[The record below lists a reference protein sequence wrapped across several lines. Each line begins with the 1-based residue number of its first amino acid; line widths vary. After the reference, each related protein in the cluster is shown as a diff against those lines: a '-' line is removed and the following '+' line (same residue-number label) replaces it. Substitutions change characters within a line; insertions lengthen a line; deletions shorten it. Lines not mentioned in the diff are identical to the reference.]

1 MDAMVKQLMDKETLN
16 KDEVAEV
23 FKSIKKVK
31 ISGTGKSLK
40 LA

>member
-1 MDAMVKQLMDKETLN
+1 MVNLFMEKETIN

-31 ISGTGKSLK
+31 IQGSGKTLR